1 MERLGLFQRVTSAGE
16 FRVTGFPKSTE
27 EMPDLMAPSR
37 ITDLHVSMFDP
48 DTGKAQFRWT
58 AVGGDM
64 DRGKGSL
71 H

>member
-1 MERLGLFQRVTSAGE
+1 M
-16 FRVTGFPKSTE
+16 TGFPKSTE

-64 DRGKGSL
+64 DRGKGAL